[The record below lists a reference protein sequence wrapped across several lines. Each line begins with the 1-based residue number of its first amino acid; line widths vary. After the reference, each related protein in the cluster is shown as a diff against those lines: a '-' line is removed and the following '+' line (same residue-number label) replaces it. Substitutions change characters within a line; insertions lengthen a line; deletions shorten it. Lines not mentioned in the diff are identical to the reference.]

1 VMDGQGNFFIRPA
14 GNRAQGWRCHGQRL
28 GAQTCRLG
36 HQKLTCFFLCG
47 LGNEVER
54 FCSPT
59 TTEMDGGKLM
69 TAERLGQLLA
79 MAWATFDASPA
90 AMMAPAGAVDL
101 GEALG
106 AVVLARVVV
115 KRCGG
120 DEVWSWARR
129 WGKVA

>member
-1 VMDGQGNFFIRPA
+1 
-14 GNRAQGWRCHGQRL
+14 
-28 GAQTCRLG
+28 
-36 HQKLTCFFLCG
+36 
-47 LGNEVER
+47 
-54 FCSPT
+54 
-59 TTEMDGGKLM
+59 M

-79 MAWATFDASPA
+79 TAWATFGASPA
-90 AMMAPAGAVDL
+90 AMMAPVGAVDL